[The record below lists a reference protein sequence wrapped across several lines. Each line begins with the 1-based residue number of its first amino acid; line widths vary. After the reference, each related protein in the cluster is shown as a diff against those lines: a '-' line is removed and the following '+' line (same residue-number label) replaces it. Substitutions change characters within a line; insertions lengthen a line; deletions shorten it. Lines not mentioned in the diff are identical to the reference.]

1 MGKYSCEKCAKNFS
15 QKSHYDKHLTRKTP
29 CETQTDKIKALI
41 DKAVE
46 EKLIE
51 LNKKL
56 ISNNTENNITINITE
71 QMDISTMSRLELL
84 EKCKEL
90 GITKCSSKSKSQL
103 IELINGKNKVVEKP
117 PTSNTQIIES
127 NTTNVAVN
135 TRDII
140 PIYKLKVLSL
150 FCGCGG
156 LDYGFH
162 QLKEFDVI
170 KSYDSMKHAV
180 ETYNLNFTSK
190 AEQFDVKD
198 ILTHEFNLGFSP
210 DIIIGGPPCQDF
222 SIAGNKTLGD
232 RANLTETYIDIICKY
247 KPLYFVMENVPTIRT
262 IGKSVYDKIIKKLKE
277 ATYGLSVNVIYMPDY
292 CIPQERKRLV
302 IIGKL
307 GGVDGIFDT
316 HLINA
321 KKPIKNIREYIKKTS
336 IDIGLNGKEHVYRHP
351 RNYSRRGVF
360 SIDELYPTVRGCL
373 RKMPPAYEF
382 HEGDTIKIRDSVIS
396 PDWNMVA
403 RIQTFPPSFKFMDK
417 SNAIIIG
424 NAVPPK
430 FSEVLANIIA
440 AHHTTS

>member
-1 MGKYSCEKCAKNFS
+1 MGKYSCEKCAKTFS
-15 QKSHYDKHLTRKTP
+15 QKSHYNKHLTRKNP
-29 CETQTDKIKALI
+29 CEIQTDKIKALI
-41 DKAVE
+41 DKTVE

-51 LNKKL
+51 LSKKL
-56 ISNNTENNITINITE
+56 ILNNTDTNITK
-71 QMDISTMSRLELL
+71 QMDISKMSKLELL

-90 GITKCSSKSKSQL
+90 GITKCISKNKSQL
-103 IELINGKNKVVEKP
+103 IEVINDKNKVVEKP
-117 PTSNTQIIES
+117 LTSNTQIVEG
-127 NTTNVAVN
+127 NTKNLEVN
-135 TRDII
+135 TRDIT

-162 QLKEFDVI
+162 QVKEFDVM

-190 AEQFDVKD
+190 AEHFDVKD
-198 ILTHEFNLGFSP
+198 ILTQEFNLGFSP

-222 SIAGNKTLGD
+222 SIAGDKTLGD
-232 RANLTETYIDIICKY
+232 RANLTETYIDVVCKY

-262 IGKSVYDKIIKKLKE
+262 IGKSVYDKIITKLKE
-277 ATYGLSVNVIYMPDY
+277 ATYGLSINVIYMPDY
-292 CIPQERKRLV
+292 CIPQQRKRLV

-316 HLINA
+316 PLINA
-321 KKPIKNIREYIKKTS
+321 KKPIKSIREYIKKTS
-336 IDIGLNGKEHVYRHP
+336 IDIGLNGKEHIYRHP
-351 RNYSRRGVF
+351 RNYNRRGVF

-373 RKMPPAYEF
+373 RKMPPAYTF
-382 HEGDTIKIRDSVIS
+382 HEGDAIKIRDSIIS

-403 RIQTFPPSFKFMDK
+403 RIQTFPPSFKFVDK
-417 SNAIIIG
+417 NNAIIIG

-440 AHHTTS
+440 THHIAS

>member
-1 MGKYSCEKCAKNFS
+1 MSKYSCEKCAKTFS
-15 QKSHYDKHLTRKTP
+15 QKSHYDKHLTRKNP
-29 CETQTDKIKALI
+29 CEIQTDKIKALI
-41 DKAVE
+41 DKAVD
-46 EKLIE
+46 EKINE
-51 LNKKL
+51 LNIKL
-56 ISNNTENNITINITE
+56 KINNTESNITINITE
-71 QMDISTMSRLELL
+71 QMDISKMSKLELL

-90 GITKCSSKSKSQL
+90 GITKCSSKNKSQL
-103 IELINGKNKVVEKP
+103 IELINGKNKVVEEP
-117 PTSNTQIIES
+117 PTSNKQIIES
-127 NTTNVAVN
+127 NTTNVVVN
-135 TRDII
+135 TGEIS

-162 QLKEFDVI
+162 KLKEFDVM

-180 ETYNLNFTSK
+180 ETYNLNFTPK

-222 SIAGNKTLGD
+222 SIAGDKTLGD

-307 GGVDGIFDT
+307 CGVDGIFDT
-316 HLINA
+316 PLINA
-321 KKPIKNIREYIKKTS
+321 KNPIKNIREYIKKTG
-336 IDIGLNGKEHVYRHP
+336 IDIGLNGKEHIYRHP
-351 RNYSRRGVF
+351 RNYSRRGIF

-403 RIQTFPPSFKFMDK
+403 RIQTFPPSFKFVDK
-417 SNAIIIG
+417 NNAIIIG

-440 AHHTTS
+440 THHTTS

>member
-1 MGKYSCEKCAKNFS
+1 MGKYSCEKCAKTFS
-15 QKSHYDKHLTRKTP
+15 QKSHYDKHLTRKNP
-29 CETQTDKIKALI
+29 CEIQTDKIKALI

-51 LNKKL
+51 LNKKM
-56 ISNNTENNITINITE
+56 ISNNTDTNITINITE
-71 QMDISTMSRLELL
+71 QMDISKMSKLELL

-90 GITKCSSKSKSQL
+90 GITKCSLKNKSQL
-103 IELINGKNKVVEKP
+103 IELINDKNKVVEKP

-127 NTTNVAVN
+127 NTTNVVVN

-162 QLKEFDVI
+162 QLKEFDVM
-170 KSYDSMKHAV
+170 KSYDSMKHAI

-222 SIAGNKTLGD
+222 SIAGDKTLGD

-262 IGKSVYDKIIKKLKE
+262 IGKFVYDKIIKKLKE

-307 GGVDGIFDT
+307 GGVDGIFDIP
-316 HLINA
+316 LINA
-321 KKPIKNIREYIKKTS
+321 KKPIKSIREYIKKTS

-373 RKMPPAYEF
+373 RKMPPAYKF

-403 RIQTFPPSFKFMDK
+403 RIQTFLPSFKFVDK
-417 SNAIIIG
+417 NNAIIIG

-440 AHHTTS
+440 THHTTS